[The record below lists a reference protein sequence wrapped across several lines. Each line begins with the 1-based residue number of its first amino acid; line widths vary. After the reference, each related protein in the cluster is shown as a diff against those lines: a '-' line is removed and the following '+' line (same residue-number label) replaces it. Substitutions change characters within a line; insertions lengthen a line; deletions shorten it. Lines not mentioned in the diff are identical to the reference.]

1 VTSHVDEPAGGGL
14 QGFRD
19 EGIVLLGQAVD
30 EGRCARLLADI
41 VSTRP
46 FGADLFLSEDEFRAN
61 PQRRGVN
68 PRPGRAN
75 VVDRFD
81 LSFITESPAITRCLD
96 ALCGP
101 GRQTLL
107 VKAVCGAPLAWLP
120 AYVRDDIRE
129 APAAM
134 LGPYIRPAHRDITYF
149 HGIDYHQDIIDYPG
163 RPSDIVTLYVY
174 LAEVTHEDSPLF
186 LLPGSH
192 RFGATVFPHSLVA
205 GASAPDTLIYSD
217 ARGRSM
223 ELRPRMLTG
232 PAGSAA
238 LWHACVLHG
247 TQPVAESHARISIRY
262 VIEKDASVRTV
273 LDSVNDRVDGPLAL
287 LATRVDQDQDART
300 IVRGN
305 VINRSPRGETSTSD
319 RET

>member
-1 VTSHVDEPAGGGL
+1 VIGHSEQSHDDRL
-14 QGFRD
+14 QQFRD
-19 EGIVLLGQAVD
+19 EGVVLLGQAVD
-30 EGRCARLLADI
+30 PDRCARLLNDI

-46 FGADLFLSEDEFRAN
+46 FGPGLFLSEEEFRAN

-75 VVDRFD
+75 VVDGLD
-81 LSFITESPAITRCLD
+81 LSFISEAPAIKRVLD

-120 AYVRDDIRE
+120 AYVQDEIRE

-134 LGPYIRPAHRDITYF
+134 LGPYVRPAYRDITYF

-163 RPSDIVTLYVY
+163 RPADVVTLYVY
-174 LAEVTHEDSPLF
+174 LAEVTPQDSPLF
-186 LLPGSH
+186 IVPRSH
-192 RFGATVFPHSLVA
+192 TFGATVFPHRLVPSP
-205 GASAPDTLIYSD
+205 GTSETLIYGD
-217 ARGRSM
+217 GHGRSM
-223 ELRPRMLTG
+223 ELQPRMLTG

-238 LWHACVLHG
+238 VWHAFILHG
-247 TQPVAESHARISIRY
+247 TQPVAESRARISIRY
-262 VIEKDASVRTV
+262 VIEKDPSVRTI
-273 LDSVNDRVDGPLAL
+273 LDSVNDTVDGPVAL
-287 LATRVDQDQDART
+287 EATRVDQNRDAQT
-300 IVRGN
+300 IMRGN
-305 VINRSPRGETSTSD
+305 VINRTPRGGTSTSD